1 MLISTHLNERN
12 SGELVTTHDQ
22 DVTVTV
28 WNVNSLSVP
37 SKTVSIFD
45 RTDKEKS
52 NLQIFI
58 DTRTS
63 TDNESRYQKLTQH
76 KLHFNS
82 FKPNA
87 RGIVILKKD
96 SCPAKNVS
104 TSNIITGNLTKV
116 TFMFEDESYAIMAL
130 YGPRNDEVSFFQSVL
145 DPKHSQGYDHF
156 SYVGDWNIV
165 LDQVMDTSGYLHENH
180 LKSCQFVK
188 DCMV

>member
-1 MLISTHLNERN
+1 MLVSTHLNKRN
-12 SGELVTTHDQ
+12 SGKLVTTHDQ
-22 DVTVTV
+22 DVMVTV

-58 DTRTS
+58 DTKTS
-63 TDNESRYQKLTQH
+63 TENEGRYQKLTQH

-87 RGIVILKKD
+87 RGIVVLKKD
-96 SCPAKNVS
+96 SYPAKDV
-104 TSNIITGNLTKV
+104 TTANIIAGNLTKV
-116 TFMFEDESYAIMAL
+116 TFTFDDEHKAILAL

-145 DPKHSQGYDHF
+145 DPKHAHG
-156 SYVGDWNIV
+156 
-165 LDQVMDTSGYLHENH
+165 
-180 LKSCQFVK
+180 
-188 DCMV
+188 